1 MQITMSKDG
10 VKRVSV
16 TVPFRLGA
24 YHLAGIWIS
33 NHEDWEDKERVL
45 KEAKNLSFNKIMKE
59 VKTALARK
67 GDERWGY
74 VIGDNDLNDLSVKVE
89 CIFDERFFSIN
100 LEGP

>member
-1 MQITMSKDG
+1 
-10 VKRVSV
+10 
-16 TVPFRLGA
+16 
-24 YHLAGIWIS
+24 
-33 NHEDWEDKERVL
+33 
-45 KEAKNLSFNKIMKE
+45 MKE